1 MLRHLWVLFLSLL
14 AGCATAISPT
24 PIPSPSLPSA
34 SPTVTEPMATR
45 VVPTAVPT
53 PSPTIVPTTEPTLA
67 PPTPTVIAQPN
78 LIAPTYPAEILFLRE
93 RTLVAFDPISG
104 RERTLASEV
113 LDWAVDVSGR
123 QIAVATDQGI
133 SIVDRA
139 SGAVRGLID
148 GRIAYSLSWTPD
160 GLALAYAAASQE
172 PILPFDWERWSRWC
186 TVATVYIFDVPTATE
201 REIGPGCDPGFASDG
216 RRLAFATPPTTQPSF
231 LTFVGERNAIRL
243 INRAGAN
250 EWNFATAD
258 GSPETG
264 LVVYAPV
271 WSPNAREVAYQRF
284 LGYQA
289 LVDINLTMIADSSA
303 GGGVPTLAGAGW
315 HRPPAFSPDGKQLAL
330 VEYNFSDARGFTGYD
345 VWKLYLIELLGER
358 SEALPDGNL
367 RLRGQ
372 LTIRLPR
379 VTAATWA
386 PDGSALAVMVP
397 SAWNPNADPNAPL
410 YTDMGMGEIWQ
421 VSPLGEPQRRLVTG
435 VDYASRLVW
444 APAGLV
450 TAQIVAGAIMF
461 PTDWELLPTTQ
472 ATDLAATYRGRF
484 LGRRSVTD
492 PTLLSAD
499 RWAQTVV
506 DWVAVTESEA
516 PYRLPDGSQLVT
528 FIGQRADGTS
538 VAGVARLS
546 GDAIVISVAPQAEWP
561 VYRAQ
566 GIALAMAAR

>member
-1 MLRHLWVLFLSLL
+1 MLRRFWMLCMLL
-14 AGCATAISPT
+14 LVGCATAVSPT
-24 PIPSPSLPSA
+24 PEPSIPLPSA
-34 SPTVTEPMATR
+34 SPTVTEPTATR

-53 PSPTIVPTTEPTLA
+53 PSPTIVPTAEPTLA
-67 PPTPTVIAQPN
+67 PPTPTVVVQPN
-78 LIAPTYPAEILFLRE
+78 VIAPAYPAEILFLRE
-93 RTLVAFDPISG
+93 RTLVAFDPVSG

-139 SGAVRGLID
+139 SGAVRRLVD

-160 GLALAYAAASQE
+160 GLALTYAAASQE

-201 REIGPGCDPGFASDG
+201 RTFGPGCDPSFASDG
-216 RRLAFATPPTTQPSF
+216 RRLAYATPPTAQPSF
-231 LTFVGERNAIRL
+231 LPFVGERNAIRL

-250 EWNFATAD
+250 DWNFATAD

-264 LVVYAPV
+264 HVVYAPA
-271 WSPNAREVAYQRF
+271 WSPNAREVVYQRF

-289 LVDINLTMIADSSA
+289 LTDINLTMIADSSA

-315 HRPPAFSPDGKQLAL
+315 HHPPAFSPDGKQLAL
-330 VEYNFSDARGFTGYD
+330 VEYNFGDARGFTGYD

-358 SEALPDGNL
+358 SEALPNGEL
-367 RLRGQ
+367 KLRGQ

-379 VTAATWA
+379 VTAVTWA

-397 SAWNPNADPNAPL
+397 SAWNPNADPNTPL
-410 YTDMGMGEIWQ
+410 YADTGMGEIWQ
-421 VSPLGEPQRRLVTG
+421 VSPLGEPQRRLVTA

-444 APAGLV
+444 APTGLV
-450 TAQIVAGAIMF
+450 TAQTIAGAIMF
-461 PTDWELLPTTQ
+461 PGDWELLPTTQ
-472 ATDLAATYRGRF
+472 ATDLSATSRGKF
-484 LGRRSVTD
+484 LGRRSVID
-492 PTLLSAD
+492 PALLSTE

-506 DWVAVTESEA
+506 DWVTVIESEA
-516 PYRLPDGSQLVT
+516 PYQLPDGSQLVT
-528 FIGQRADGTS
+528 FRGQRADGTS

-546 GDAIVISVAPQAEWP
+546 GAVIVISVAPQAEWP